1 MLAPVYYV
9 ARLQVEA
16 LSQNVASMLAG
27 DANANSGD
35 ALRWI
40 QLHQAGEIKVG
51 MCRRVK
57 RSALTTA
64 RSVWRLPAALSIK
77 EQTFSCVLLR
87 WGMTLPHRLTYTR
100 LFNTPTC

>member
-1 MLAPVYYV
+1 VLAPVYYV

-51 MCRRVK
+51 MCRRVEC
-57 RSALTTA
+57 SALTTV
-64 RSVWRLPAALSIK
+64 SGGCRLLSASK
-77 EQTFSCVLLR
+77 NKRFLVCFCA
-87 WGMTLPHRLTYTR
+87 GG
-100 LFNTPTC
+100 